1 MKFIYNWILNL
12 CSVLFLVIIVA
23 TVAGVFF
30 RYIVGTPLV
39 WSDELARFS
48 LVWMIFLGSAVVS
61 FKESHLIV
69 DFIYDY
75 TSPLIT
81 KILKAISI
89 LVVLVFLVILVISSF
104 DLLRV
109 SGFNSSPAL
118 DIPLSYWRA
127 SVVVGSILMIIAMI
141 YNQFIRMKK
150 WKEDK

>member
-81 KILKAISI
+81 KILKAVSI

-127 SVVVGSILMIIAMI
+127 SVVVGSILMIIAII

>member
-81 KILKAISI
+81 KILKAVSI

-127 SVVVGSILMIIAMI
+127 SVVIGSILMIIAMI

>member
-1 MKFIYNWILNL
+1 MKFIYNWILNI
-12 CSVLFLVIIVA
+12 CTVLFLVIIFA
-23 TVAGVFF
+23 TVSGVFF

-48 LVWMIFLGSAVVS
+48 LVWMIFLGAAVVS

-69 DFIYDY
+69 DFIYEY

-81 KILKAISI
+81 TILKAIST
-89 LVVLVFLVILVISSF
+89 LVVFGFLVTLVISSF

-109 SGFNSSPAL
+109 SGFNTSPAL
-118 DIPLSYWRA
+118 DLPLSFWRA

-141 YNQFIRMKK
+141 YNQFMRVKK
-150 WKEDK
+150 WRDTK

>member
-81 KILKAISI
+81 KILKAVSI

>member
-81 KILKAISI
+81 KILKAVSI

-141 YNQFIRMKK
+141 YNQIIRMKK

>member
-1 MKFIYNWILNL
+1 MKFIYNWILNI
-12 CSVLFLVIIVA
+12 CSILFLVIIVA

-48 LVWMIFLGSAVVS
+48 LVWMIFLGAAVVS

-81 KILKAISI
+81 KILKALSI
-89 LVVLVFLVILVISSF
+89 LVVFAFLVILVISSF

-109 SGFNSSPAL
+109 SGFNTSPAL
-118 DIPLSYWRA
+118 GIPLSYWRA

-141 YNQFIRMKK
+141 YNQITRVKK

>member
-1 MKFIYNWILNL
+1 MKFLYNWILNL

-61 FKESHLIV
+61 FKDSHLIV
-69 DFIYDY
+69 DFVYEY
-75 TSPLIT
+75 TSPFIT
-81 KILKAISI
+81 KILKALSN
-89 LVVLVFLVILVISSF
+89 LVVLAFLVILVISSF

-118 DIPLSYWRA
+118 DIPLSFWRA
-127 SVVVGSILMIIAMI
+127 SVVVGSILMIVAMI
-141 YNQFIRMKK
+141 YNQFIRVKK
-150 WKEDK
+150 WRENK